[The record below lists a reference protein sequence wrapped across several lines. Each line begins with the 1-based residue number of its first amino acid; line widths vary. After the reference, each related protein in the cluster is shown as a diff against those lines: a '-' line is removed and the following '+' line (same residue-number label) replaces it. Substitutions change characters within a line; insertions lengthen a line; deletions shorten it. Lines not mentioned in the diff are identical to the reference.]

1 MGHYFVRQLSVVI
14 SYVLVYNLHL
24 ARLACHPQEQ
34 RLGAGRDK
42 YSCQEK

>member
-14 SYVLVYNLHL
+14 SCLLAYHLHL
-24 ARLACHPQEQ
+24 ARLACHSQEQ
-34 RLGAGRDK
+34 RLGAGREK